1 MRTLRICRPGFA
13 APGKQ
18 ASGLFSART
27 GRQALEGEDTRGKS
41 VGESVGF
48 EGPEIVPVAQS
59 HRKAGRKAL
68 ERGQSPR
75 PSNCSVED

>member
-1 MRTLRICRPGFA
+1 MVIRSGGMYVARSIFAEVRLPTGSKNAFLADLPPG
-13 APGKQ
+13 
-18 ASGLFSART
+18 SV
-27 GRQALEGEDTRGKS
+27 EDARGKS

-68 ERGQSPR
+68 ERGTKSP
-75 PSNCSVED
+75 SQ

>member
-1 MRTLRICRPGFA
+1 MPSLRICRPGV
-13 APGKQ
+13 PLG
-18 ASGLFSART
+18 T
-27 GRQALEGEDTRGKS
+27 TGKS

-68 ERGQSPR
+68 ERGRSPR
-75 PSNCSVED
+75 PNHCSGED

>member
-27 GRQALEGEDTRGKS
+27 GRQALEERARGKS
-41 VGESVGF
+41 EGESVGW
-48 EGPEIVPVAQS
+48 GSKRPEIEPVAQF
-59 HRKAGRKAL
+59 
-68 ERGQSPR
+68 Q
-75 PSNCSVED
+75 

>member
-1 MRTLRICRPGFA
+1 MRTLRICRLGFA
-13 APGKQ
+13 APGKL

-27 GRQALEGEDTRGKS
+27 GRQALEERARGKS

-75 PSNCSVED
+75 PSNCSVDD